1 MSTPADFL
9 LDNPII
15 VKHKRSRLRTA
26 QVLPGVIVVLCI
38 CGVFTFV
45 GTRLGEAA
53 HAGTFVTLSV
63 IAALVL
69 VIGGGNQVAM
79 SVGSAKESGILDFH
93 RVSPLPAETVT
104 FGFFFG
110 APIRE
115 YVFFLVML
123 PFLLIA
129 AVLGK
134 VDFVTIL
141 NVVGTI
147 FLTAWLI
154 HSVGIFAALV
164 AKKPRMASAALVGVT
179 IMILWIGSFFFGLLQ
194 QAAVANG
201 QPIDFATLDFFGV
214 PLPRL
219 LFLALYEGAATSFFL
234 VAATRKM
241 RADRAITFAK
251 WEGLLCM
258 ATVVALTLGAFWKAK
273 GVPFIV
279 PALLYVFVIAGVILS
294 STITPGLGDYVK
306 GVRRSRRLGHRRAA
320 VLTDHASNLWTIF
333 GLAAWV
339 AVGSAI
345 AWEAIELAPG
355 NVNVGF
361 ANAFNGRL
369 AYTQTIAVGVFTV
382 CSYGL
387 GKQFFA
393 LKYGKRGETYFRLF
407 LFLAWVM
414 PMLVALAALVASVSS
429 RAIQMIMGVSPW
441 AGMILSIEGGPAV
454 DADAA
459 YWVRFMALAP
469 CVAMTC
475 VFFVL
480 TLLQQRK
487 IDRELTNSPLRVAD
501 KGPLMF

>member
-26 QVLPGVIVVLCI
+26 QVVPGVIVVLCI

-45 GTRLGEAA
+45 ASRLGEAA
-53 HAGTFVTLSV
+53 HAGTFGTLSV

-104 FGFFFG
+104 LGFFLG

-115 YVFFLVML
+115 YMFFAVML
-123 PFLLIA
+123 PFILIA
-129 AVLGK
+129 AWLGNL
-134 VDFVTIL
+134 DFVNVL
-141 NVVGTI
+141 NVAGTI

-154 HSVGIFAALV
+154 HSVGLFAALV

-179 IMILWIGSFFFGLLQ
+179 IMILWIGSIAFGMLQ
-194 QAAVANG
+194 QAAMANG
-201 QPIDFATLDFFGV
+201 QPMNFATLDFFGV

-219 LFLALYEGAATSFFL
+219 MFLALYEGAATAFFL

-273 GVPFIV
+273 GVPFVV
-279 PALLYVFVIAGVILS
+279 PALLHVFVIAGIVLG

-320 VLTDHASNLWTIF
+320 VLTDHASNLWTIL

-339 AVGSAI
+339 AVGAVI
-345 AWEAIELAPG
+345 AWESIEVVAV
-355 NVNVGF
+355 NANVGF

-369 AYTQTIAVGVFTV
+369 AYTQTIAVGVLTV
-382 CSYGL
+382 CYYGF

-393 LKYGKRGETYFRLF
+393 LKYAKRGEIYFRLF
-407 LFLAWVM
+407 LFFVWVM
-414 PMLVALAALVASVSS
+414 PMLVAVAAGVATMSS
-429 RAIQMIMGVSPW
+429 RVIQMIMGVSPW

-469 CVAMTC
+469 CVAFTC
-475 VFFVL
+475 AFFVL

-487 IDRELTNSPLRVAD
+487 IDGALTNSPLRVAD
-501 KGPLMF
+501 KEPIGF